1 MPIACL
7 VLARCHPR
15 YRRLTCFRRII
26 MTGPDSDVIWHAEQ
40 FAPGVE
46 KILGAASG
54 EICSCGS
61 EVGVVD

>member
-1 MPIACL
+1 
-7 VLARCHPR
+7 
-15 YRRLTCFRRII
+15 